1 MTQTQLRVNN
11 RTGLHARPAKLFT
24 AEAKKFTC
32 NIYIEKN
39 GDKTV
44 TYNAKSIFSVLS
56 MGADKGTVLTVYA
69 SGDDENEA
77 VRALSDLAD
86 GNFGETEE
94 SI

>member
-1 MTQTQLRVNN
+1 MTQVQLRVNN

-24 AEAKKFTC
+24 AEAKKYDC
-32 NIYIEKN
+32 SIYIEKN
-39 GDKTV
+39 DDKAV

-69 SGDDENEA
+69 NGTDEKEA
-77 VRALSDLAD
+77 VKALSELAD

>member
-1 MTQTQLRVNN
+1 MIQTQLRVNN

-69 SGDDENEA
+69 NGTDEEEA
-77 VRALSDLAD
+77 IKALSELAD

>member
-1 MTQTQLRVNN
+1 VTQTQLRVNN

-69 SGDDENEA
+69 NGADENEA
-77 VRALSDLAD
+77 VKALSELAD

>member
-1 MTQTQLRVNN
+1 MTQIKLRVNN

-24 AEAKKFTC
+24 AEAKKFSC
-32 NIYIEKN
+32 SINIEKN
-39 GDKTV
+39 GDKAV

-69 SGDDENEA
+69 NGEDENEA
-77 VRALSDLAD
+77 LKALKELAD

>member
-69 SGDDENEA
+69 NGADENEA
-77 VRALSDLAD
+77 LKALSELAD